1 MGGVFLNDCFL
12 ICGFFLGTDSLVFV
26 GWVDIGHCL
35 GFFAPI
41 LSAARASAHVLYC
54 LVHGVSTLLYL
65 SNIACIAVIFLCNL
79 EALYYLWKGISLW
92 SICKVTFIFSFLVI
106 IFLSHL
112 LEVWFH
118 LTEHLAVHTLVD
130 VLSVSGEIVG
140 SKSTITDRFS

>member
-1 MGGVFLNDCFL
+1 MPALLHYSGDPFNVFHIITPLFDKWGGGFMNDCFL

-79 EALYYLWKGISLW
+79 DALYYL
-92 SICKVTFIFSFLVI
+92 
-106 IFLSHL
+106 
-112 LEVWFH
+112 
-118 LTEHLAVHTLVD
+118 
-130 VLSVSGEIVG
+130 
-140 SKSTITDRFS
+140 